1 MARAENLG
9 AGSDDDVELETLDRC
24 DVCRSRAL
32 EQADATNRICRCQ
45 HCGYVFVNPRPT
57 QREIVEFYSR
67 STQYD
72 PWLAEESGRR
82 ALWMRRLRIVLK
94 YRRSGRLLD
103 VGTGTGQFL
112 AVARRFF
119 EVHGTEVSESGARI
133 ARDRY
138 RLNVSRGELRS
149 IGFGGKFDAVTVFH
163 VLEHVPSPSS
173 TISACRELMNDDGVL
188 LVAVPNDIYR
198 LRSVVRRGLASVGLR
213 RYGSP
218 RYYGVNRMTLDGTQR
233 ELHLRNLLV
242 RSGFRVSAA
251 TLDPYYVE
259 SGAKAAAK
267 ARRRYLSYLLLH
279 SVLGINLYEA
289 MLVVARPTQRW
300 HLLDTNSQP
309 KPTASSRDQRQT
321 LLWLK
326 KELISLRTRLEAQ

>member
-24 DVCRSRAL
+24 DVCHSSAL

-45 HCGYVFVNPRPT
+45 CCGYVFVNPRPT

-82 ALWMRRLRIVLK
+82 ALWVRRLRIVLK
-94 YRRSGRLLD
+94 YRHSGRLLD

-119 EVHGTEVSESGARI
+119 DVRGTEVSSSGVRI

-138 RLNVSRGELRS
+138 GLNVSQGELGS
-149 IGFGGKFDAVTVFH
+149 IDFGCNFEVITLFH
-163 VLEHVPSPSS
+163 VLEHVPSPSA
-173 TISACRELMNDDGVL
+173 TIGVCRELMSYDGVL
-188 LVAVPNDIYR
+188 LIAVPNDIYK
-198 LRSVVRRGLASVGLR
+198 LRSVVRRGLAAFGLPQFSTPR
-213 RYGSP
+213 FHGVSRMRLNGS
-218 RYYGVNRMTLDGTQR
+218 QR
-233 ELHLRNLLV
+233 ELHLSHFTPSVLRNLLV
-242 RSGFRVSAA
+242 RSGFRVSAS

-259 SGAKAAAK
+259 SGMKAEAK
-267 ARRRYLSYLLLH
+267 ARRRYVSYLLLH

-289 MLVVARPTQRW
+289 MLVVAHPIRRL
-300 HLLDTNSQP
+300 HFLDANVGRALP
-309 KPTASSRDQRQT
+309 DARCRRQ
-321 LLWLK
+321 
-326 KELISLRTRLEAQ
+326 